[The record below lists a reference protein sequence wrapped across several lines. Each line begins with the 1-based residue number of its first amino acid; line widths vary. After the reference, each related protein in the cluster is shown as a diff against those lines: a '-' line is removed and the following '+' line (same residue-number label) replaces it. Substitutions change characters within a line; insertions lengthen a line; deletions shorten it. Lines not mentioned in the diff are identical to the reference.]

1 MTKTNLST
9 TTPLECDLPIIHLLD
24 VRRFSREGMNVFVKS
39 FDGNGIGMFFFP
51 RRVFFLIKILM
62 PKWRS
67 SIRVINQIW
76 L

>member
-1 MTKTNLST
+1 
-9 TTPLECDLPIIHLLD
+9 
-24 VRRFSREGMNVFVKS
+24 
-39 FDGNGIGMFFFP
+39 MFFFP